1 MTVAENQESSLKSR
15 RRLAETPRGMFPV
28 HQALQKAALHVGDK
42 PQAYQLPAEFKKA
55 ATPELNR
62 DVGTLLKAYQ
72 EEVDRLTTRYTSAT

>member
-15 RRLAETPRGMFPV
+15 RRLAETTRGMFPV
-28 HQALQKAALHVGDK
+28 HQALQKAALHVAE
-42 PQAYQLPAEFKKA
+42 AYQLPAEFKKA